1 MGSLLTGMSPFFVSS
16 HEITTKPLMTLSV
29 LGPYADIGNWIYLVS
44 QAFVKF
50 TSA

>member
-1 MGSLLTGMSPFFVSS
+1 MGMSPFFVSS

-29 LGPYADIGNWIYLVS
+29 LVPLADIGNWIYLVGR
-44 QAFVKF
+44 AFVKF

>member
-1 MGSLLTGMSPFFVSS
+1 MGSLLMGMSPFFVSS

-29 LGPYADIGNWIYLVS
+29 LVPLADIGNWIYLVGR
-44 QAFVKF
+44 AFVKF